1 MRTLLLFLLMLFLG
15 FTACKQADKKLSASY
30 SEISGFLKQSGIADP
45 GLIFFYID
53 KPRMPLPNVTCF
65 DRLGVQLKTPPQCFG
80 YIKEYINF
88 LGDSVMPKA
97 LPNQALIQYL
107 DSVKIMNAYD
117 VVVDARQVGDY
128 DYFLFIDFLAIPS
141 EELQKTLREAVDT
154 VNKSKKK
161 IRLFLVHALS
171 EKNAVYF
178 KKATQ

>member
-1 MRTLLLFLLMLFLG
+1 MRTLVLFFWVIVLG
-15 FTACKQADKKLSASY
+15 FTACKQKDRKLSASY
-30 SEISGFLKQSGIADP
+30 SEISGFLKQSGITDP
-45 GLIFFYID
+45 ELIFFYVD

-65 DRLGVQLKTPPQCFG
+65 DRFGVQLRTPPQCFG
-80 YIKEYINF
+80 YIKEYISF
-88 LGDSVMPKA
+88 LCDSIMPRA

-107 DSVKIMNAYD
+107 DSVKIMSAYD
-117 VVVDARQVGDY
+117 LIVDASQVGEY

-141 EELQKTLREAVDT
+141 EELQKTLRESVDT

-178 KKATQ
+178 KNTPQ